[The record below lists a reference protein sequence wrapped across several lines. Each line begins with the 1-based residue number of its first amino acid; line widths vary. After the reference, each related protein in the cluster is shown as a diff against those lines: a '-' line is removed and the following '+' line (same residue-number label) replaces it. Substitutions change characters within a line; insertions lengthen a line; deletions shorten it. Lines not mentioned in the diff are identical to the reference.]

1 MKHGKILA
9 GLAILAISAGTGM
22 ADGDKTPSIRGEY
35 VEART
40 CAVWIGSCFAN
51 GEVNLMGKNAIVG
64 WSVTEGSWDGVKL
77 DGLKIVAVLNSEGTL
92 HTKYEGKV
100 TSVAFVDK
108 KATDAQAAALVAMAK
123 SLAPDHLSDLRKVDR
138 REITS
143 SRQGIEATLTVG
155 KELQLKTKAICV
167 CDQASCNAYLFYPA
181 FSKSTQVESA
191 KTVSHSYDGEALGVR
206 WSDPERQ
213 GAMVGTF
220 QK

>member
-1 MKHGKILA
+1 
-9 GLAILAISAGTGM
+9 
-22 ADGDKTPSIRGEY
+22 

-64 WSVTEGSWDGVKL
+64 WSVTEGSWDGVKP
-77 DGLKIVAVLNSEGTL
+77 DGLKIVAVLNAEGTL
-92 HTKYEGKV
+92 QTKYEGKV
-100 TSVAFVDK
+100 SSIAFVDK
-108 KATDAQAAALVAMAK
+108 NATEAQAAALVALAK
-123 SLAPDHLSDLRKVDR
+123 SLAPDHLSNLRKVDR
-138 REITS
+138 KEITS
-143 SRQGIEATLTVG
+143 SRQGIEATLTVE

-167 CDQASCNAYLFYPA
+167 CDQASCAAYLFYPA

-191 KTVSHSYDGEALGVR
+191 KTVANSYEGEALGVR

-220 QK
+220 EK